1 MATIKDV
8 ARLAGVSVATVS
20 RVINNSPKASEAS
33 RQSVGAAMETL
44 NYHPNA
50 NARALA
56 QQSTETVGLVVGD
69 VSDPFFGAMVKA
81 VEQVAY
87 RTGNFL
93 LIGNG
98 YHNVQK
104 ERQAIEQL
112 IRHRCAALVVH
123 AKMIPDEELAGLMK
137 QIPGMVLINRILP
150 GYETRCVALDDRY
163 GAWLA
168 TRHLIQQGHTRIG
181 YLCSNH
187 DISDAEDRLQGYYA
201 ALEESGLPCNDR
213 LVTFAEPDES
223 GGEQA
228 MTELLGRGRHFSA
241 VACYNDSMAAGA
253 MGVLND
259 NGIDV
264 PREISLIGFDD
275 VLISRYV
282 RPRLTTVRYPIVTMA
297 TQAAELALALA
308 EQRPAPEITHLFS
321 PTLVRRHSVVPRRKA
336 ISRSDR
342 DARRWP
348 GNPALADIAPAEAFI
363 KIAAGGVEISSIA
376 RAAGIIDHMPLQF
389 SGQPLTARGGRD
401 VQRRQ
406 PGKQILAADQ
416 IAAPEANR
424 AEQLL
429 AFHGNKG
436 QRQRLRR
443 LAMLH
448 NAGEERPRQRL
459 AAKGLPQPVGHLPGE
474 LRRSVQRQDRHTSFP

>member
-20 RVINNSPKASEAS
+20 RVINDSPKASDAS
-33 RQSVGAAMETL
+33 RLAVTNAMEQL

-56 QQSTETVGLVVGD
+56 QQSTETIGLVVGD

-87 RTGNFL
+87 HTGNFL

-98 YHNVQK
+98 YHSEHK

-123 AKMIPDEELAGLMK
+123 AKMIPDADLIALMK
-137 QIPGMVLINRILP
+137 QIPGMVLINRTLP
-150 GYETRCVALDDRY
+150 GFEQRCVALDDRY
-163 GAWLA
+163 GAFIA
-168 TRHLIQQGHTRIG
+168 TRHLIQQGHTEIG

-187 DISDAEDRLQGYYA
+187 QISDADDRLQGYYD
-201 ALEESGLPCNDR
+201 ALKAHNLPCNER

-228 MTELLGRGRHFSA
+228 MTELLGRGRSFTA

-253 MGVLND
+253 MGVMND

-275 VLISRYV
+275 VLVSRYV

-308 EQRPAPEITHLFS
+308 ENRPVPEITHMFS
-321 PTLVRRHSVVPRRKA
+321 PTLVRRHSVV
-336 ISRSDR
+336 
-342 DARRWP
+342 
-348 GNPALADIAPAEAFI
+348 NPAE
-363 KIAAGGVEISSIA
+363 S
-376 RAAGIIDHMPLQF
+376 
-389 SGQPLTARGGRD
+389 
-401 VQRRQ
+401 
-406 PGKQILAADQ
+406 
-416 IAAPEANR
+416 
-424 AEQLL
+424 
-429 AFHGNKG
+429 
-436 QRQRLRR
+436 
-443 LAMLH
+443 H
-448 NAGEERPRQRL
+448 N
-459 AAKGLPQPVGHLPGE
+459 
-474 LRRSVQRQDRHTSFP
+474 D